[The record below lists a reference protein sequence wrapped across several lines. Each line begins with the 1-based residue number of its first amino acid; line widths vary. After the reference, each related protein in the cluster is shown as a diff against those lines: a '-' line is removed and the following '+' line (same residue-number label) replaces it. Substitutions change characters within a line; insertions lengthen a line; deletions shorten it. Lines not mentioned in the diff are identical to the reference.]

1 MTLLESPGK
10 RAVGSRS
17 LSMGSCEARVILR
30 TTLEAYCDA
39 GFDQLRDMA
48 GHSTSFETTGPS
60 GVQYRLDCFINQV
73 SPQDEMVTVAG
84 IATETGPGAWL
95 PDETSLGFSVLAD
108 GTIF

>member
-1 MTLLESPGK
+1 
-10 RAVGSRS
+10 
-17 LSMGSCEARVILR
+17 MGSCEARVILR